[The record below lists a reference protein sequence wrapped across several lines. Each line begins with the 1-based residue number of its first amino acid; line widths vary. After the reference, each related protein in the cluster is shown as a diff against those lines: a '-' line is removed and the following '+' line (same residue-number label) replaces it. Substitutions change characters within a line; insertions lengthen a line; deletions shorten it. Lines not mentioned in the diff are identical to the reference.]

1 MMNFSKWQGLGND
14 FILMDPSR
22 NRNLD
27 IRGKARLLCDRHFGI
42 GADGVVSIQRLKNNE
57 FEMRIY
63 NSDGSEAEMCGNVS
77 RCVGLYIKKN
87 KLAKGDDYLLHTRA
101 GIIGLHVL
109 NDHSVKVDMGMPRF
123 PLGETSVEGCS
134 IKDARSIIVQESGS
148 AFVGTVI
155 SMGNPHFVIFVDNL
169 KEVDLETWGPL
180 IEKNSAF
187 PDKTNVEFVQVL
199 SPHLVRMRVWER
211 GCGITMACGTGA
223 CATAVAGYFTG
234 RTERLVTLLLD
245 GGELQIEY
253 GLDGHVYMTG
263 PAQEIYQGAC

>member
-1 MMNFSKWQGLGND
+1 MKYFSKWQGLGND
-14 FILMDPSR
+14 FILIDPSK
-22 NRNLD
+22 NGNLD
-27 IRGKARLLCDRHFGI
+27 IQGKARLLCDRHFGI
-42 GADGVVSIQRLKNNE
+42 GADGVVSIQRIKENE

-109 NDHSVKVDMGMPRF
+109 NPHSVKVDMGIPHF
-123 PLGETSVEGCS
+123 PLGGIPLDGVPSKEAGS
-134 IKDARSIIVQESGS
+134 IVVQESGK
-148 AFVGTVI
+148 AFIGTVV
-155 SMGNPHFVIFVDNL
+155 SMGNPHFVIFADNL

-180 IEKNSAF
+180 LEKNSAF

-223 CATAVAGYFTG
+223 CAAAMAGYITG
-234 RTERLVTLLLD
+234 RTDRLVTLLLD

-263 PAQEIYQGAC
+263 PAQEIFQGTF